1 MALLNFLTSAS
12 LLILMEYFTIGE
24 GEKIPALGLGT
35 WRIGGGFEP
44 DHFHDALYLS
54 ALRLA
59 FNLGYR
65 LIDTAEVYAGGHAE
79 ELIGEALK
87 GFPRDEFFI
96 VTKVWSDHL
105 HHDEVLKAA
114 RGSLKRLRL
123 KYVDLY
129 LIHWPNPSV
138 PIQETIRAMERLVEE
153 GKTRYIGVS
162 NFSVK
167 ELQEA
172 MYSTRKYE
180 IVANQVKYSVLHRQ
194 VERDLLPFARKS
206 GIRIIAYTP
215 LEKGSI
221 QADVLSR
228 LSKKY
233 GKTPI
238 QVALNYLLCQEAI
251 PIPKAV
257 KKEHLEE
264 NLGALGWRL
273 DWMDVELIRR
283 ET

>member
-1 MALLNFLTSAS
+1 
-12 LLILMEYFTIGE
+12 
-24 GEKIPALGLGT
+24 
-35 WRIGGGFEP
+35 
-44 DHFHDALYLS
+44 
-54 ALRLA
+54 
-59 FNLGYR
+59 
-65 LIDTAEVYAGGHAE
+65 
-79 ELIGEALK
+79 
-87 GFPRDEFFI
+87 
-96 VTKVWSDHL
+96 
-105 HHDEVLKAA
+105 
-114 RGSLKRLRL
+114 
-123 KYVDLY
+123 
-129 LIHWPNPSV
+129 
-138 PIQETIRAMERLVEE
+138 
-153 GKTRYIGVS
+153 VS

-172 MYSTRKYE
+172 MYSARKYE
-180 IVANQVKYSVLHRQ
+180 IVANQVKYSVLQRQ
-194 VERDLLPFARKS
+194 VERDVLPFARRN

-215 LEKGSI
+215 LEKGFI
-221 QADVLSR
+221 RAYVLDR

-273 DWMDVELIRR
+273 DRSDVELIRR